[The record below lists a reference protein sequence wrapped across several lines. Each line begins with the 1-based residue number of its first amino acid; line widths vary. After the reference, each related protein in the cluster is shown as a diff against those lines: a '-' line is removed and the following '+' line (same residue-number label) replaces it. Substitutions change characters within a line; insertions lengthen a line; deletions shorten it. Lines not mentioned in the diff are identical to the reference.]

1 MKRAFHSSTQLPA
14 AYRRCQDQL
23 SRLGW
28 LALGSL
34 LERNKPGQGGPRY
47 QWSRREKGKTITVA
61 LSVEQFR
68 WLRSAIANQ
77 RQARKILAR
86 MHQLTL
92 QQMWKTLPD
101 TQRRKPLSQKTL
113 GLK

>member
-1 MKRAFHSSTQLPA
+1 MKRAFRSSANWPA

-34 LERNKPGQGGPRY
+34 VERNKPGQGGPRY
-47 QWSRREKGKTITVA
+47 QWSRRIKGKTITVA
-61 LSVEQFR
+61 LSQEQFR

-77 RQARKILAR
+77 RKARKILAR
-86 MHQLTL
+86 MQQLTL
-92 QQMWKTLPD
+92 QQMWKTLPEAP
-101 TQRRKPLSQKTL
+101 RRKPLSQKTL